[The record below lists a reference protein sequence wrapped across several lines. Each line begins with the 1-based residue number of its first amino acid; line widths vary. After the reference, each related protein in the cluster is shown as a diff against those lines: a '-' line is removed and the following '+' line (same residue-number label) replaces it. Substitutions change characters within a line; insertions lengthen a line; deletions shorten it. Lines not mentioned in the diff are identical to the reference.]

1 MARKYAAEG
10 CNVAINYVSSKDAA
24 EELAAE
30 VSGQYGVKAI
40 AIQGVWFFS
49 ILRCLVSEDPL
60 GVRGSAP
67 PANAPGRL

>member
-40 AIQGVWFFS
+40 AIQGV
-49 ILRCLVSEDPL
+49 
-60 GVRGSAP
+60 
-67 PANAPGRL
+67 

>member
-24 EELAAE
+24 EALAAE

-40 AIQGVWFFS
+40 AIQGV
-49 ILRCLVSEDPL
+49 
-60 GVRGSAP
+60 
-67 PANAPGRL
+67 